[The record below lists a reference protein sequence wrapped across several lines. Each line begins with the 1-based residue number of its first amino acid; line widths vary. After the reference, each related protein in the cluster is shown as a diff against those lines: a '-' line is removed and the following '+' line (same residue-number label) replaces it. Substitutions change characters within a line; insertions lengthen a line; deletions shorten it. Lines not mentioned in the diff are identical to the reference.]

1 MNKDLHS
8 LNKLKSDIRAAS
20 LFSFLLLK
28 DQRMKIK
35 EMDKQLT
42 EMENSILRFNSYFT
56 DLGWCAYDSMNL
68 PLIKEAI
75 TAYETSGVDAEK
87 ACC

>member
-28 DQRMKIK
+28 DQRMKITSL
-35 EMDKQLT
+35 DKGTQP
-42 EMENSILRFNSYFT
+42 FVV
-56 DLGWCAYDSMNL
+56 YD
-68 PLIKEAI
+68 
-75 TAYETSGVDAEK
+75 G
-87 ACC
+87 